1 MAAVASACTQTSD
14 PRPLGISNARTHAAF
29 GGAQGIDATNRRGNG
44 LTGFAGGSDA
54 ARTTVTKPQFARS
67 QKAVDLT
74 GTDSQ
79 NLFAQ
84 IGIYFAVLALVSR

>member
-54 ARTTVTKPQFARS
+54 ARTTVTEPQFARS
-67 QKAVDLT
+67 QKPVDLD
-74 GTDSQ
+74 GTDRQ
-79 NLFAQ
+79 NFFAQ
-84 IGIYFAVLALVSR
+84 LGIYFAVLALVSR